1 MGRAA
6 PGRRRQI
13 WQAGGLWSAA
23 AAIVVVGL
31 CAVAGVL
38 PRLENQLYDS
48 ALRGN
53 ASAPLPEITIVGM
66 DDASLA
72 ALGAW
77 PWSWSRD
84 AYAELIDQLSLA
96 GAKTIVFTPL
106 LSDPQPERSLAYLR
120 RMRAAVA
127 RAGEASALAVEL
139 DRTAAEAE
147 NALDSDA
154 HLAASIQRA
163 GNVFLASRY
172 TLAGGTPAPL
182 PPYAHRSALPDTGTF
197 ALPATSGVHPLE
209 RFGAVAAGV
218 GHLLAVPD
226 EEDARVRRLPL
237 LVRYDNVS
245 VPSLALLAVRHSL
258 HLSHSAI
265 GVEPQS
271 SGLRV
276 GGLHIATD
284 ATATMRL
291 RFAADRN
298 GASPFPVVSFA
309 QAASGKVPAQNF
321 KDKIVLVGPT
331 TDVLAAPWLQPG
343 SQATMYP
350 VEALAHAISAI
361 RQGSAVQTPPWGP
374 AAGWGSGLIALLI
387 VAFVLPALPR
397 RTGWMLAGGAA
408 AVLVGVE
415 WGTLRFASQWVPLL
429 PAVLVLPA
437 GAIALGLLRA
447 PGGDAAAGAS
457 SETAETDRMMGL
469 ALHGQGQLD
478 LAFERLRRVPPSDA
492 LMENLYHLA
501 RDFERK
507 RNFAKAKSVYKHI
520 LQHDRAYKDA
530 HARYR
535 KVRALL
541 QKDGETPSSHPPV
554 ASSLPPHSLPHLPG
568 DASPAIPM
576 LGRYQIDKEIGKGAM
591 GVVYLGKDPKIG
603 RVVAIKTLALG
614 DEFEGEALIDARE
627 RFFREAETAGRLQHP
642 CIVTIFDAGEEHD
655 LAYIAME
662 FLKGTDLGH
671 ACQAQQ
677 LLPVQTVLSIGAR
690 VAEALDYAHAHNVV
704 HRDIKPANIMFDSA
718 TDAVKV
724 TDFGIARIT
733 DASKTRTGLVLGTP
747 SFMSPEQL
755 AGKKVDGRSDLYS
768 LGATLFQLLTG
779 SLPLRG
785 ESMTELMH
793 KIATVPAP
801 DVRQLR
807 PDLSAEVARILAL
820 ALQKSP
826 QARYQTGRQ
835 FAQDLRSAAAAA
847 AAPGAAPQPEAVVY
861 DADRDATGR
870 EMADFQ
876 NTVMEPTAGQGTA
889 SQPNSGAR

>member
-1 MGRAA
+1 MA
-6 PGRRRQI
+6 
-13 WQAGGLWSAA
+13 
-23 AAIVVVGL
+23 L
-31 CAVAGVL
+31 CAGTGVL
-38 PRLENQLYDS
+38 QRLENQLYDF
-48 ALRGN
+48 ALRGSAN
-53 ASAPLPEITIVGM
+53 APLAEIAIVGI
-66 DDASLA
+66 DDASLP

-84 AYAELIDQLSLA
+84 AYAELIDQLSAA
-96 GAKTIVFTPL
+96 GAKTIVFTPP

-120 RMRAAVA
+120 KMRAAVA
-127 RAGEASALAVEL
+127 RAGDTSALAVEL

-147 NALDSDA
+147 SALDADA
-154 HLAASIQRA
+154 RLAASIQRA

-172 TLAGGTPAPL
+172 SLAGGTPAPL
-182 PPYAHRSALPDTGTF
+182 PPYAHRSALPDTGAF
-197 ALPATSGVHPLE
+197 ALPASGGAYPLE

-218 GHLLAVPD
+218 GHLLALPD

-237 LVRYDNVS
+237 LVRHDDVS
-245 VPSLALLAVRHSL
+245 LPSLAVLAVRHSL

-265 GVEPQS
+265 GVEQRAA
-271 SGLRV
+271 GLRV

-284 ATATMRL
+284 ATATMRP
-291 RFAADRN
+291 RFASTPN
-298 GASPFPVVSFA
+298 GASPFAVASFA

-321 KDKIVLVGPT
+321 KDKIVLVGAT
-331 TDVLAAPWLQPG
+331 SDALATPWLEPG
-343 SQATMYP
+343 GQSTMYP
-350 VEALAHAISAI
+350 VEALAHAISTI
-361 RQGSAVQTPPWGP
+361 RQGLAVQTPPW
-374 AAGWGSGLIALLI
+374 AAAASWGSGLIALLI
-387 VAFVLPALPR
+387 VAFALPALPR
-397 RTGWMLAGGAA
+397 RAGWLLAAGLA

-415 WGTLRFASQWVPLL
+415 WGTLRLASLWIPLM
-429 PAVLVLPA
+429 PAALALPA
-437 GAIALGLLRA
+437 GAVALGMLR
-447 PGGDAAAGAS
+447 PQRGDAATGTS

-507 RNFAKAKSVYKHI
+507 HNFAKAKSVYKHI
-520 LQHDRAYKDA
+520 LQHDRAFKDA

-535 KVRALL
+535 KVRARV
-541 QKDGETPSSHPPV
+541 QKDGETPSSHPP
-554 ASSLPPHSLPHLPG
+554 ASSSLPPHSVPHLPG

-576 LGRYQIDKEIGKGAM
+576 LGRYRIDKEIGKGAM

-614 DEFEGEALIDARE
+614 DEFEGDALIDARE

-662 FLKGTDLGH
+662 FLKGVDLGH
-671 ACQAQQ
+671 ACQPQQ
-677 LLPVQTVLSIGAR
+677 LLPVRTVLSIGAR

-768 LGATLFQLLTG
+768 LGVTLFQLLTG

-807 PDLSAEVARILAL
+807 PDLSAEVARVLAQ
-820 ALQKSP
+820 ALQKNP

-835 FAQDLRSAAAAA
+835 FAQELREAAAGM
-847 AAPGAAPQPEAVVY
+847 AAPGSSPQPEAVVY
-861 DADRDATGR
+861 DAGRDATGH

-876 NTVMEPTAGQGTA
+876 NTVMEPTAGRGAA
-889 SQPNSGAR
+889 SQPDSGAR